1 VKAEEAA
8 VIEEDAMR
16 IVSRIALAAVL
27 ASAVAVPALAQG
39 WRHHHGRHHHYGW
52 SGYGYGYA
60 PAVSDF
66 YHRSRML
73 VGTR

>member
-1 VKAEEAA
+1 VKAEDAA

-16 IVSRIALAAVL
+16 IVTRIALAAVL
-27 ASAVAVPALAQG
+27 ASAIGAPALAQG
-39 WRHHHGRHHHYGW
+39 WRHHYGWHHHYGW
-52 SGYGYGYA
+52 SGYGYA

-66 YHRSRML
+66 YHHSRML